1 MPRYRM
7 QYAKEGPASYIS
19 HLDLLRV
26 FERSA
31 RRAGLPLELTKGFNP
46 HPKITF
52 AAPLGVGTAG
62 KAEFADLELA
72 VELPARQVSKA
83 LSATLPEGLKLVEA
97 RKISDDSPP
106 LMAMVDRATYQARA
120 RLRQLLNETELKKS
134 IESFLSMPEIIVQRK
149 NKSGENKAFD
159 IRPGIFDITGSLDD
173 GIIELEAEIKTGSSG
188 NVRLEEVLNAFEKLS
203 GVALEGRFVL
213 CRTGLFK
220 AGIKGK
226 QDLW

>member
-1 MPRYRM
+1 M

-62 KAEFADLELA
+62 MAEFADMELT
-72 VELPARQVSKA
+72 VELTAEKVSGA
-83 LSATLPEGLKLVEA
+83 LSATLPEGLRLVEA
-97 RKISDDSPP
+97 RKVPDDSPP
-106 LMAMVDRATYQARA
+106 LMAVVERATYQARA
-120 RLRQLLNETELKKS
+120 RLKHRLCENELNEL
-134 IESFLSMPEIIVQRK
+134 IEAFLEMPEITVQRK
-149 NKSGENKAFD
+149 NKSGEKKAFD
-159 IRPGIFDITGSLDD
+159 IRPGIFDITGRLDD
-173 GIIELEAEIKTGSSG
+173 GIIVLEAEIKTGSRG
-188 NVRLEEVLNAFEKLS
+188 NVRLEEVLSAFEKHS

-213 CRTGLFK
+213 CRTGIFK
-220 AGIKGK
+220 AGKKGK